1 MRQLHFGYRMM
12 RQTHYF
18 EAPRFADFF
27 MFDLNHISHFLAVLR
42 HGHFGRAAEEMH
54 ISQSALS
61 RSIQALE
68 KKVGQQLLVRSRGRV
83 RPTAKGEIVAVHGEQ
98 MLRQRMALLAE
109 LDQHAVADEGEIRI
123 GLGAFP
129 AEQAGVAAASPLVG
143 SRGDLL
149 CQLRIGDYRE
159 ITQDILAQRI
169 DLGFCDLAAA
179 REEERIACLPT
190 HRWPLY
196 CYTRRDHPLQEMRN
210 PSFEDILDYQVIGV
224 RKPKRINIETQR
236 GAYLDEL
243 TGEWLPVLNTVNPD
257 LVLKLLAVSNA
268 VAFAPLALIG
278 GLLEQGEVAL
288 VHSRVPGL
296 HLDLGFI
303 HLVDRPPEKLGQ
315 RYMAEVTRI
324 EAELITRTRYLE
336 RRFGAGNAKRTA

>member
-1 MRQLHFGYRMM
+1 
-12 RQTHYF
+12 
-18 EAPRFADFF
+18 

-83 RPTAKGEIVAVHGEQ
+83 RPTAEGEIVALHGEQ

-129 AEQAGVAAASPLVG
+129 AEEAGVAAASCLVG
-143 SRGDLL
+143 STGRLL

-179 REEERIACLPT
+179 REEERITCLPT

-196 CYTRRDHPLQEMRN
+196 CYTRPDHPLQQVRN
-210 PSFEDILDYQVIGV
+210 PSMKDILNYQIVGV
-224 RKPKRINIETQR
+224 RSPKRMGFENQS

-243 TGEWLPVLNTVNPD
+243 TGEWLPVLNTVNLD

-268 VAFAPLALIG
+268 VAFAPLASID

-288 VHSRVPGL
+288 VPARIPGL

-303 HLVDRPPEKLGQ
+303 HLIDRPPEKLAQ
-315 RYMAEVTRI
+315 RYMDEVARI
-324 EAELITRTRYLE
+324 ETELITRTRDLE
-336 RRFGAGNAKRTA
+336 RRFGNGISHRTA

>member
-1 MRQLHFGYRMM
+1 
-12 RQTHYF
+12 
-18 EAPRFADFF
+18 

-61 RSIQALE
+61 RSIQSLE
-68 KKVGQQLLVRSRGRV
+68 KNVGQQLLVRGRGRV
-83 RPTAKGEIVAVHGEQ
+83 RLTSGGEIVAQHGEQ
-98 MLRQRMALLAE
+98 MLRQRIALLAE
-109 LDQHAVADEGEIRI
+109 LDQNAAAGEGEIRI
-123 GLGAFP
+123 GLGTFP
-129 AEQAGVAAASPLVG
+129 AEQAGVAAASCLVG

-190 HRWPLY
+190 RRWPVY
-196 CYTRRDHPLQEMRN
+196 CYTRLDHPLQQVRN
-210 PSFEDILDYQVIGV
+210 PSFEDIVEYQLIGV
-224 RKPKRINIETQR
+224 RKPKRINIDTQR

-243 TGEWLPVLNTVNPD
+243 TGEWLPVLNAVNPD
-257 LVLKLLAVSNA
+257 LVLKLIAASNA

-278 GLLEQGEVAL
+278 EHLEQGQVAL
-288 VHSRVPGL
+288 VPSRFPGL

-303 HLVDRPPEKLGQ
+303 HLIDRPPGKLAQ
-315 RYMAEVTRI
+315 RYMDEVARI
-324 EAELITRTRYLE
+324 ETELIIRTRDLE
-336 RRFGAGNAKRTA
+336 RQFGIRNSKRTA

>member
-1 MRQLHFGYRMM
+1 
-12 RQTHYF
+12 
-18 EAPRFADFF
+18 

-54 ISQSALS
+54 ISQSALT
-61 RSIQALE
+61 RSIQGLE
-68 KKVGQQLLVRSRGRV
+68 KKVGKQLLLRSRGRV
-83 RPTAKGEIVAVHGEQ
+83 RLTPEGEIVALHGEQ
-98 MLRQRMALLAE
+98 MLRQRASLLAE
-109 LDQHAVADEGEIRI
+109 LDRHATADEGEIRI

-129 AEQAGVAAASPLVG
+129 AEQSGLTAASCLVG
-143 SRGDLL
+143 ASGDLL

-179 REEERIACLPT
+179 REEERIQCLPT
-190 HRWPLY
+190 QRWPLY
-196 CYTRRDHPLQEMRN
+196 CYTRPDHPLQRMRN
-210 PSFEDILDYQVIGV
+210 PSTKDIFDYQVIGV
-224 RKPKRINIETQR
+224 RKPKRINVDAQR

-257 LVLKLLAVSNA
+257 LVLKLITVSNA

-278 GLLEQGEVAL
+278 DLLEQGQVAL
-288 VHSRVPGL
+288 VPCPIPGL

-303 HLVDRPPEKLGQ
+303 HLLEHPPEKLAQ
-315 RYMAEVTRI
+315 RYMAEVHRI
-324 EAELITRTRYLE
+324 ETELLARSRALDRKY
-336 RRFGAGNAKRTA
+336 GKGHQHS